1 MAQALPLAS
10 AAIDWQAPWLHGL
23 RTQGRAACALL
34 AQGLPVW
41 QALHQLADDA
51 ALPWRFVPQD
61 DLPAGMAY
69 EQFIFETRCI
79 PTRDNLH
86 DFFNG
91 LIWLRW
97 PEVKQRCNALQA
109 GAILAQGVGGQRGPL
124 RDAITV
130 LDENGA
136 LLLAPA
142 ALCEALRH
150 RRWHAVFVGQ
160 RALWHQARLLPIGH
174 ALLEKLVQPRK
185 PITAHVLCVPTDGAD
200 ARLRADAGWEDIDAW
215 LADSPWLQAEA
226 LARKPFAP
234 LPVLGVPGWC
244 HENENFSFY
253 DDSLVFRAPRSVQ
266 AAQQGMATAQDP
278 A

>member
-1 MAQALPLAS
+1 MTDF
-10 AAIDWQAPWLHGL
+10 AIDWQAPWLHGL
-23 RTQGRAACALL
+23 RGAGLAACALR
-34 AQGLPVW
+34 ARGLSVA
-41 QALHQLADDA
+41 QALQQLADA
-51 ALPWRFVPQD
+51 QGLPWRFVPQQE
-61 DLPAGMAY
+61 LPAGMAY
-69 EQFIFETRCI
+69 ERFVFETRSI

-91 LIWLRW
+91 LMWLRW
-97 PEVKQRCNALQA
+97 PALKQRCNALQA
-109 GAILAQGVGGQRGPL
+109 GAIAQAGVGGRRGAL

-142 ALCEALRH
+142 ALCNALR
-150 RRWHAVFVGQ
+150 RRQWHALFVGQ
-160 RALWHQARLLPIGH
+160 RVLWQQARLLPMGH

-185 PITAHVLCVPTDGAD
+185 PITAHVLCVHTDGAPPD
-200 ARLRADAGWEDIDAW
+200 GPPPPHDGPNMDAW
-215 LADSPWLQAEA
+215 LAASDWLRPEV
-226 LARKPFAP
+226 LCGKPFVP

-253 DDSLVFRAPRSVQ
+253 DDSLVFRAPRFPQ
-266 AAQQGMATAQDP
+266 TAQQEAAPARDP

>member
-1 MAQALPLAS
+1 MTFP
-10 AAIDWQAPWLHGL
+10 IDWSAPWLQGL
-23 RTQGRAACALL
+23 QTQGRAACQRV
-34 AQGLPVW
+34 AQGRPVW
-41 QALHQLADDA
+41 QALQSLADA
-51 ALPWRFVPQD
+51 QALHWRFVPQH
-61 DLPAGMAY
+61 DLPEGMAY

-97 PEVKQRCNALQA
+97 PLLKQRCNALQA
-109 GAILAQGVGGQRGPL
+109 GAIAQAGVGAQRGPL

-150 RRWHAVFVGQ
+150 RRWHQLFVEQ
-160 RALWHQARLLPIGH
+160 RALWRQARLLPIGH

-185 PITAHVLCVPTDGAD
+185 PITAHVLCVHTDGAG
-200 ARLRADAGWEDIDAW
+200 ATPASAAADIDTWLAASAW
-215 LADSPWLQAEA
+215 LEPDT
-226 LARKPFAP
+226 LAAKPFAP

-266 AAQQGMATAQDP
+266 ASQQGMTTAQDP

>member
-1 MAQALPLAS
+1 MTCFS
-10 AAIDWQAPWLHGL
+10 IDWGAPWLHGL
-23 RTQGRAACALL
+23 RAPGETACALL
-34 AQGLPVW
+34 AQGRPVW
-41 QALHQLADDA
+41 QALQLLADA
-51 ALPWRFVPQD
+51 QALPWRFVPQQ
-61 DLPAGMAY
+61 DLPEGMAY
-69 EQFIFETRCI
+69 ERFIFETGCI

-97 PEVKQRCNALQA
+97 PALKRRCNALQA
-109 GAILAQGVGGQRGPL
+109 AAIAEAGVGARRGPL
-124 RDAITV
+124 RDAVTV

-142 ALCEALRH
+142 ALCEALHQRDW
-150 RRWHAVFVGQ
+150 RRLFVEQ
-160 RALWHQARLLPIGH
+160 RALWRQARLLPIGH

-185 PITAHVLCVPTDGAD
+185 PITAHVLCVHTDGAQGY
-200 ARLRADAGWEDIDAW
+200 LPQDAGQADIDGW
-215 LADSPWLQAEA
+215 LAASEWLQAEA

-234 LPVLGVPGWC
+234 LPVLGIPGWC

-266 AAQQGMATAQDP
+266 ASQQGTATAQDP

>member
-1 MAQALPLAS
+1 LTPF
-10 AAIDWQAPWLHGL
+10 AIDWDAPWLHGL
-23 RTQGRAACALL
+23 QAQGRAACARV
-34 AQGLPVW
+34 QGGMPVW
-41 QALHQLADDA
+41 QALQPLAEA
-51 ALPWRFVPQD
+51 QALPWRFVPQQE
-61 DLPAGMAY
+61 LPEGMAY
-69 EQFIFETRCI
+69 EQFIFETRSI

-97 PEVKQRCNALQA
+97 PALKERCNALQA
-109 GAILAQGVGGQRGPL
+109 GAIARAGVGAQRGPL
-124 RDAITV
+124 RDALTV

-136 LLLAPA
+136 LLLAPS

-150 RRWHAVFVGQ
+150 RRWRPLFVEQ
-160 RALWHQARLLPIGH
+160 RALWAQARLLPIGH

-185 PITAHVLCVPTDGAD
+185 PITAHVLCVHTDGAQPQPPEG
-200 ARLRADAGWEDIDAW
+200 ARHADIDAW
-215 LADSPWLQAEA
+215 LARSGWLQPDR
-226 LARKPFAP
+226 LACKPFTP

-253 DDSLVFRAPRSVQ
+253 DDSLVFRAPRSLQ
-266 AAQQGMATAQDP
+266 ASQQGTATAQDP

>member
-1 MAQALPLAS
+1 LTFP
-10 AAIDWQAPWLHGL
+10 IDWNAPWLQGL
-23 RTQGRAACALL
+23 QTQGRAACLQV
-34 AQGLPVW
+34 AQGRPVW
-41 QALHQLADDA
+41 QALQSLADA
-51 ALPWRFVPQD
+51 QALPWRFVPQH
-61 DLPAGMAY
+61 DLPEGMAY

-97 PEVKQRCNALQA
+97 PALKQRCNALQA
-109 GAILAQGVGGQRGPL
+109 RAIAQAGVGAQRGPL
-124 RDAITV
+124 RDAVTV

-150 RRWHAVFVGQ
+150 RRWHQLFVEQ
-160 RALWHQARLLPIGH
+160 RALWRQARLLPIGH

-185 PITAHVLCVPTDGAD
+185 PITAHVLCVHTDGAG
-200 ARLRADAGWEDIDAW
+200 ATAGPATADIDAW
-215 LADSPWLQAEA
+215 LAGSIWLEA
-226 LARKPFAP
+226 DTLACKPFAP

-253 DDSLVFRAPRSVQ
+253 DDSLVFRAPRSAQ
-266 AAQQGMATAQDP
+266 ASQQGMATAQDP

>member
-1 MAQALPLAS
+1 MTPL
-10 AAIDWQAPWLHGL
+10 AIDWQAPWLREL
-23 RTQGRAACALL
+23 RAPGEAACALL

-41 QALHQLADDA
+41 RALQPLADA
-51 ALPWRFVPQD
+51 QALPWRFVPQQ
-61 DLPAGMAY
+61 DLPEGMAY

-97 PEVKQRCNALQA
+97 PALKRRCNALQA
-109 GAILAQGVGGQRGPL
+109 GAIAEAGVGARRGPL
-124 RDAITV
+124 RDAVTV

-150 RRWHAVFVGQ
+150 RRWRQLFIED
-160 RALWHQARLLPIGH
+160 RALWQQARLLPIGH
-174 ALLEKLVQPRK
+174 ALLEKLVHPRK
-185 PITAHVLCVPTDGAD
+185 PITAHVLCVHTDGAQ
-200 ARLRADAGWEDIDAW
+200 ARPPEGAGRAGIDAW
-215 LADSPWLQAEA
+215 LAGSEWLQAGV

-234 LPVLGVPGWC
+234 LPVLGIPGWC

-253 DDSLVFRAPRSVQ
+253 DDSLVFRAPRSIQ
-266 AAQQGMATAQDP
+266 AAQQGMATAQGP